1 MALYF
6 WRNRKGA
13 SRKQWERSEWWFCNN
28 TAFLCPRWALRF
40 CEIPFI
46 VLQKFHASRKY
57 EQCGFSLPDLLM
69 ELEKRCWCCPCLI
82 DDTMYMLV
90 WAGALELLRGCA
102 PKSCKWLLLV
112 SPLYSFLSISI
123 GLLLFAC
130 CVCLFMSLH
139 FIFWVN
145 HSDMHSSTCW
155 KVTMPNLWVG
165 KYLQAIYGID

>member
-13 SRKQWERSEWWFCNN
+13 SRKQWDRSEWWFCNN
-28 TAFLCPRWALRF
+28 TTFLCPRWALRF

-57 EQCGFSLPDLLM
+57 EQCGFSLQDLLM

-82 DDTMYMLV
+82 DDTMHRMV

-112 SPLYSFLSISI
+112 SPLFFLISRS
-123 GLLLFAC
+123 G
-130 CVCLFMSLH
+130 VELH
-139 FIFWVN
+139 VRARRSATGGNWEEQT
-145 HSDMHSSTCW
+145 SPGSSRRTP
-155 KVTMPNLWVG
+155 V
-165 KYLQAIYGID
+165 